1 MDKSK
6 RRRRRENEELRLLV
20 FVLSYSNYE
29 LGLYGIRL
37 VDRLIESFPMLIR
50 HVARRKQRHAG
61 RSVLHGASY
70 GLLDLG
76 RDQSMAFRVLD
87 IRLVLPILADE
98 QTAIN
103 RASCLARRL
112 LPLSRSEPAKKRP
125 PDRNRYNSSGRKR
138 RYSIYSILDEPSI

>member
-87 IRLVLPILADE
+87 IRLGETI
-98 QTAIN
+98 
-103 RASCLARRL
+103 RRL
-112 LPLSRSEPAKKRP
+112 YVRLRDA
-125 PDRNRYNSSGRKR
+125 YGKR
-138 RYSIYSILDEPSI
+138 RHHVRRAVAFGN

>member
-61 RSVLHGASY
+61 PLRSPWS
-70 GLLDLG
+70 LL
-76 RDQSMAFRVLD
+76 
-87 IRLVLPILADE
+87 
-98 QTAIN
+98 
-103 RASCLARRL
+103 
-112 LPLSRSEPAKKRP
+112 RP
-125 PDRNRYNSSGRKR
+125 PRSRTGSVHG
-138 RYSIYSILDEPSI
+138 LPGP